1 MAERH
6 APPPSPTRAD
16 GLERLLETE
25 RRLEGRLADAL
36 AQAREIRGD
45 AERRAAERGGQDGAE
60 AEHAVDELAR
70 RIAAERDT
78 ECAAA
83 RDDARRARARYAELE
98 LDADRLDGVAD
109 ELLRVLRDDEAAG
122 P

>member
-6 APPPSPTRAD
+6 APPPPPTRAD

-45 AERRAAERGGQDGAE
+45 AERRAAERGGQDAAA

-70 RIAAERDT
+70 RVAAERDT

-98 LDADRLDGVAD
+98 LDADRLDGIAD
-109 ELLRVLRDDEAAG
+109 ELLRVLRGDEAAG